1 MTPAQLIAAGV
12 CPTAAKDFADPLT
25 AAAALLGIDTPLRQA
40 AWLAQLIVESRGF
53 ARLEE
58 GLYYTT
64 PERICLMWPSR
75 VHSLGDAAK
84 LCRQPQLLANTVY
97 SLRNG
102 NGDAASG
109 DGWRYRGRG
118 LIQITGRANYEG
130 AQHDLGRPY
139 LDQPEL
145 VAQPADAC
153 LTAASF
159 WRTHH
164 LNYLA
169 DASNT
174 DAITLAI
181 NGPRMV
187 AAGERRQAFDRALAA
202 LR

>member
-1 MTPAQLIAAGV
+1 MALPRPRL
-12 CPTAAKDFADPLT
+12 DP
-25 AAAALLGIDTPLRQA
+25 DHRPSELR
-40 AWLAQLIVESRGF
+40 R
-53 ARLEE
+53 
-58 GLYYTT
+58 
-64 PERICLMWPSR
+64 
-75 VHSLGDAAK
+75 
-84 LCRQPQLLANTVY
+84 
-97 SLRNG
+97 
-102 NGDAASG
+102 
-109 DGWRYRGRG
+109 
-118 LIQITGRANYEG
+118 

-164 LNYLA
+164 LNDLA

>member
-12 CPTAAKDFADPLT
+12 CPTAAKAFADPLT

-53 ARLEE
+53 AQLEE

-75 VHSLGDAAK
+75 VHNLADAAR

-118 LIQITGRANYEG
+118 LIQITGRANYEE

-159 WRTHH
+159 WRAHH
-164 LNYLA
+164 LNDLA

>member
-1 MTPAQLIAAGV
+1 MTPAQLIAVGV
-12 CPTAAKDFADPLT
+12 CPTSAKTFADPLT
-25 AAAALLGIDTPLRQA
+25 AAAALMAIDTPLRQA

-53 ARLEE
+53 AQLEE
-58 GLYYTT
+58 SLYYTT
-64 PERICLMWPSR
+64 PERICLMWPGR
-75 VHSLGDAAK
+75 VHNLADAAK

-118 LIQITGRANYEG
+118 LIQITGRANYEE

-159 WRTHH
+159 WCTHR
-164 LNYLA
+164 LNDLA

-187 AAGERRQAFDRALAA
+187 AAAERRQAFEMALQA

>member
-12 CPTAAKDFADPLT
+12 CPTAAKAFADPLT

-53 ARLEE
+53 AQLEE

-75 VHSLGDAAK
+75 VHNLGDAAK

-118 LIQITGRANYEG
+118 LIQITGRANYEE

-164 LNYLA
+164 LNDLA

>member
-1 MTPAQLIAAGV
+1 MTPAQLIASGV
-12 CPTAAKDFADPLT
+12 CPTAAKTFADPLS
-25 AAAALLGIDTPLRQA
+25 AAAALFAIDTPLRQA
-40 AWLAQLIVESRGF
+40 AWVAQLMIESGGF
-53 ARLEE
+53 SRLEE
-58 GLYYTT
+58 NLYYTT
-64 PERICLMWPSR
+64 PERICLEWPSR
-75 VHSLGDAAK
+75 VHNLADAAR
-84 LCRQPQLLANTVY
+84 LCRQPQLLANAVY

-118 LIQITGRANYEG
+118 LIQITGRANYEA

-139 LDQPEL
+139 LGQPEL
-145 VAQPADAC
+145 VAQPTDAC

-159 WRTHH
+159 WATHR
-164 LNYLA
+164 LNELA

-174 DAITLAI
+174 DAITMVV

-187 AAGERRQAFDRALAA
+187 AAAERRQAFERALQA